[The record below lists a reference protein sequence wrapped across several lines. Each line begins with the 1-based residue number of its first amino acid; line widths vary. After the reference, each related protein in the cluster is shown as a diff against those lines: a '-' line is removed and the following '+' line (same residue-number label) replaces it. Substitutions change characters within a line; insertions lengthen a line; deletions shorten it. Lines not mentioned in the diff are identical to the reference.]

1 MIWIS
6 IWKWVLVLA
15 LILFFGVSL
24 VVIVGGFIELRTYLK
39 EK

>member
-24 VVIVGGFIELRTYLK
+24 VVIIGGGIELRTYLK